1 MKTLLI
7 LLTILLL
14 TLGLYQG
21 LSKLT
26 ESIPEKPAKIQVS
39 L

>member
-14 TLGLYQG
+14 TLGLYQV
-21 LSKLT
+21 LSGIT
-26 ESIPEKPAKIQVS
+26 RAIPEKPAKIQVM

>member
-26 ESIPEKPAKIQVS
+26 ESLPEKPRGIKVR